1 MNFVKEEERINLDIP
16 SDSNHHIRDHKLW
29 FENGTWYML
38 LGNSTVEKGGR
49 VLLYQSKSLKEWSF
63 KFVLAR
69 SNGKMGYMFECPD
82 FFRIVDKHVLI
93 FFPQGMEAKY
103 ERYKNFNQSGY
114 LIGDF
119 NYENGVSNHNDF

>member
-1 MNFVKEEERINLDIP
+1 
-16 SDSNHHIRDHKLW
+16 
-29 FENGTWYML
+29 ML